1 MTQELTLERKAEGE
15 KNIARMLY
23 FVHGLTFFF
32 TLGLLSVIPLI
43 INYIKRADCQ
53 GTVVYS
59 HHSWMIRSFWW
70 FAGWAALGWV
80 VMIFSFGLLFFVAWA
95 IWGLAWLWKGYR
107 LIRGFTELN
116 SNRPM
121 P

>member
-1 MTQELTLERKAEGE
+1 MTQELILDAKSEAE
-15 KNIARMLY
+15 KNTARLLY
-23 FVHGLTFFF
+23 MVHAVTWLFSLG
-32 TLGLLSVIPLI
+32 TLSIIPTI
-43 INYIKRADCQ
+43 INYLKRGDSQ
-53 GTVVYS
+53 GTLAYS

-80 VMIFSFGLLFFVAWA
+80 VMIFSFGLLFFIAWA